1 MEEMQYGIVVR
12 ADRARGLAIV
22 GDIVRHRAGA
32 ATTIGEIEAHTTVR
46 FSRESERD
54 NAATLIN
61 AMMRS
66 EPDSG
71 IKGLGTFQ
79 GRDAGH
85 HSARPG
91 GADVLVALQALP
103 VPTQVLIVQDWLA
116 QLDVPPAV
124 YVELNAQLGVRVLS
138 CMVAAEVAK
147 ARRTERV

>member
-1 MEEMQYGIVVR
+1 MDETLQYGIVVR
-12 ADRARGLAIV
+12 ADRSRGLAIV

-32 ATTIGEIEAHTTVR
+32 ATAIGEIEAHTTVR

-54 NAATLIN
+54 NVATLIN

-79 GRDAGH
+79 GPEGMKPAG
-85 HSARPG
+85 RPAFG
-91 GADVLVALQALP
+91 VLEHLRALP

-138 CMVAAEVAK
+138 CMVASEVAK